1 MTYGNG
7 ELPNGGWIPVSER
20 LPEKDGKYLVTMRS
34 FCGLPQR
41 IEVLRFATDLH
52 RIDKY
57 DFPEHKCGFYDS
69 YSEWGYC
76 EVDDVIAWMPLPEPY
91 KEEGEKDD
99 II

>member
-41 IEVLRFATDLH
+41 IEVLHFATDLH
-52 RIDKY
+52 KIDKF
-57 DFPEHKCGFYDS
+57 DFQAHKCGFYGSDA
-69 YSEWGYC
+69 EWGYY

-91 KEEGEKDD
+91 KEE
-99 II
+99 